1 MKRLLALLLVVSI
14 CFAGCGKNAK
24 KREETPIDLPDGIAA
39 ENAED
44 FAVFGGE
51 LWILGDG
58 EARTVGE
65 EPEVLELPD
74 GYVPA
79 FLSAGET
86 GSVLC
91 SSDGAVLWDGE
102 TAVLSVPEE
111 EPVLT
116 SFAVAGDTAV
126 AAYRHIT
133 DGWGEGNRLVF
144 FNRRTHDCITAN
156 PVREG
161 LCRVIPG
168 DSESVWILNYGFAD
182 VGWTVY
188 RYNLR
193 TMQPELLAALSIGW
207 DVRAAAYDPGQDALF
222 LLETQ
227 TNGERSLT
235 ALEKLTPGEE
245 RPARLAAPENWGG
258 EVTKMLFSAG
268 QLVLMD
274 GSGTV
279 TVLSD
284 WMPAD
289 DGRVVTIAVV
299 PARDQGNFSH
309 AENCA
314 EKLVRLGGAVGI
326 SVDVFRLTGEQI
338 RVKLLAGDSD
348 FDLFSAGSDELYLD
362 KPFWEPLDGY
372 ACITEQTVK
381 LTDDT
386 IRLSSWNGRLFGVPI
401 SGSLSNQF
409 RRVNAENAALL
420 GLTEAEMNG
429 IGMTDGSWT
438 IDDFY
443 ALGKRAKEKGL
454 LVSQYFTLGMDD
466 YAARYVTFEGGIGR
480 LADENGD
487 NLRHMLSL
495 AKTMKDEGMTDD
507 FAPADRALLN
517 VRGGSEEVLDVRVRI
532 PSFDGEPRYPVQI
545 GYLVMNAAS
554 VHKEAAAEI
563 LGFAADPDNGLFPLA
578 WSEFIPYRDAE
589 ERLASEIER
598 NYGLDAYRDGETTI
612 DIVPALDDEWLGY
625 LDAYRD
631 AEPYFVTVPAFNDEW
646 LHYAGS
652 EAWKYLNDEQD
663 LDYTVKRILERAK
676 MVLEG

>member
-1 MKRLLALLLVVSI
+1 MKRVFVWLLLFTLL
-14 CFAGCGKNAK
+14 FAGCGKK
-24 KREETPIDLPDGIAA
+24 TPEESPPPLETGIAA
-39 ENAED
+39 EGASD
-44 FAVFGGE
+44 FAVIGGE
-51 LWILGDG
+51 LWVIGDG
-58 EARTVGE
+58 AVRSAGNREDSVD
-65 EPEVLELPD
+65 LP
-74 GYVPA
+74 GGFGPA
-79 FLSAGET
+79 FLS
-86 GSVLC
+86 
-91 SSDGAVLWDGE
+91 SDGERPVVCSAGGELFWDGE
-102 TAVLSVPEE
+102 TTALPIPENE
-111 EPVLT
+111 KLVT
-116 SFAVAGDTAV
+116 SFVVAGDTAV
-126 AAYRHIT
+126 AAYRHLT
-133 DGWGEGNRLVF
+133 EGWGEGNRLVF
-144 FNRRTHDCITAN
+144 YDRRTGDAITAD
-156 PVREG
+156 PIRAG
-161 LCRVIPG
+161 LCRVVPG
-168 DSESVWILNYGFAD
+168 DGESVWILNYGFAD
-182 VGWTVY
+182 VSWTVY

-193 TMQPELLAALSIGW
+193 TMQPDSLAALSISW
-207 DVRAAAYDPGQDALF
+207 DIRAAAYDPGQDVLF

-326 SVDVFRLTGEQI
+326 SVDVLRLTGEQI

-401 SGSLSNQF
+401 SGSLSNLF

-420 GLTEAEMNG
+420 GVTEMDKV
-429 IGMTDGSWT
+429 GMTDGSWT

-454 LVSQYFTLGMDD
+454 LVSQYFTLGLDD
-466 YAARYVTFEGGIGR
+466 YAARYVSFEDGIGR
-480 LADENGD
+480 LTDENGD
-487 NLRHMLSL
+487 SLRHMLSL

-507 FAPADRALLN
+507 FAPADRALLT
-517 VRGGSEEVLDVRVRI
+517 VRGDTEDFLVRI
-532 PSFDGEPRYPVQI
+532 PSFDGEPRYPVHLE
-545 GYLVMNAAS
+545 YLMMNAAS
-554 VHKEAAAEI
+554 AHKEAAAEI
-563 LGFAADPDNGLFPLA
+563 LGLAADPDNGLFPLA
-578 WSEFIPYRDAE
+578 VSDFIPYRDAE
-589 ERLASEIER
+589 ERLAAI
-598 NYGLDAYRDGETTI
+598 GRDF
-612 DIVPALDDEWLGY
+612 D

-631 AEPYFVTVPAFNDEW
+631 AEPHFVTVPALNGEW
-646 LHYAGS
+646 VDYAGS

>member
-1 MKRLLALLLVVSI
+1 MKRIFAWVLLFALFLPGCVGKKTEESPPLL
-14 CFAGCGKNAK
+14 
-24 KREETPIDLPDGIAA
+24 ETGIAA
-39 ENAED
+39 EGASD
-44 FAVFGGE
+44 FAVIGGE
-51 LWILGDG
+51 LWVIEEGKIG
-58 EARTVGE
+58 TVGNQAKST
-65 EPEVLELPD
+65 ELPE
-74 GYVPA
+74 GFGPA
-79 FLSAGET
+79 FLS
-86 GSVLC
+86 
-91 SSDGAVLWDGE
+91 SDGEHPAACSAGGELFWDGE
-102 TAVLSVPEE
+102 TAALPIPEDEKSV
-111 EPVLT
+111 T

-133 DGWGEGNRLVF
+133 DGWGEGSRLVF
-144 FNRRTHDCITAN
+144 FDRRTGDAITAD
-156 PVREG
+156 PIRAG
-161 LCRVIPG
+161 LCKVIPG
-168 DSESVWILNYGFAD
+168 DGESVWILNFGFAD
-182 VGWTVY
+182 VSWTVY
-188 RYNLR
+188 RFNLR
-193 TMQPELLAALSIGW
+193 TMQPDSLASISIGW
-207 DVRAAAYDPGQDALF
+207 DIRAAAYDPGQDALF

-289 DGRVVTIAVV
+289 NGRVVTIAVV

-326 SVDVFRLTGEQI
+326 SVDVLRLTGEQI

-401 SGSLSNQF
+401 SGSISNLF

-420 GLTEAEMNG
+420 GLTEAEIEG

-545 GYLVMNAAS
+545 DYLMMNAAS
-554 VHKEAAAEI
+554 AHKEAAAEI
-563 LGFAADPDNGLFPLA
+563 LGFAADPDNRLFPLA

-589 ERLASEIER
+589 ERLAAAIER
-598 NYGLDAYRDGETTI
+598 DFD
-612 DIVPALDDEWLGY
+612 

-646 LHYAGS
+646 LNYAGS

-663 LDYTVKRILERAK
+663 LDYTVSRILERAK